1 MILGN
6 LLAWSAQ
13 IALLVAI
20 AAAAVAA
27 LRLGSAR
34 ARLFFWQAALLTCLA
49 SPVTRPWKQ
58 DAPGGLVSFT
68 SGDPRTASTSSR
80 PALPL
85 MEIALGLI
93 AAGMMARSV
102 WMAEGFRRLRQYR
115 LRSRPF
121 DIRDGVDIRLSPDLN
136 GPVTFGALR
145 PVILLPACFPELPG
159 DTREAILCHELRHVH
174 RRDWLFTV
182 AEESVRTALWF
193 HPAVW
198 WLLGQ
203 IQLAREQTVD
213 REVIARTGSRERYV
227 DALLAIAGAK
237 TQPDLA
243 PAPLFL
249 RKRHLKQRVVS
260 ILKEVPMSKT
270 RLTSSLAAGLGILAA
285 ACWLL
290 TATFPLTAAPDDK
303 GDGKQSAAQAE
314 SAKQIRVGGNKQQL
328 KLVSQAR
335 PAYPPEAKQ
344 ERIQGV
350 VQLEVTIARDGKVK
364 NVDVTSGHSLLVPA
378 AVEAVRQWVYETTL
392 LNGEPVEVITQVD
405 INFTLTK

>member
-1 MILGN
+1 
-6 LLAWSAQ
+6 
-13 IALLVAI
+13 
-20 AAAAVAA
+20 
-27 LRLGSAR
+27 
-34 ARLFFWQAALLTCLA
+34 
-49 SPVTRPWKQ
+49 
-58 DAPGGLVSFT
+58 
-68 SGDPRTASTSSR
+68 
-80 PALPL
+80 
-85 MEIALGLI
+85 
-93 AAGMMARSV
+93 
-102 WMAEGFRRLRQYR
+102 
-115 LRSRPF
+115 
-121 DIRDGVDIRLSPDLN
+121 
-136 GPVTFGALR
+136 
-145 PVILLPACFPELPG
+145 
-159 DTREAILCHELRHVH
+159 
-174 RRDWLFTV
+174 
-182 AEESVRTALWF
+182 
-193 HPAVW
+193 
-198 WLLGQ
+198 
-203 IQLAREQTVD
+203 
-213 REVIARTGSRERYV
+213 
-227 DALLAIAGAK
+227 
-237 TQPDLA
+237 
-243 PAPLFL
+243 
-249 RKRHLKQRVVS
+249 
-260 ILKEVPMSKT
+260 MSKT